1 MRKWVVMT
9 TLIVIGM
16 CLTANLAVAKD
27 WGTIR
32 VATEGAYPPFNSV
45 DKNGDLQGFDVDIA
59 KAVCEAV
66 GAECELVI
74 QDWDGIIPG
83 LLAKKYDCII
93 ASMGVTEKRKKK
105 VAFTDKY
112 YVAPAKFY
120 AKKGAGIQITKEG
133 LKGKTIAVQR
143 ATVYEKFLLD
153 KFEGIVKIK
162 IYGTQDEANL
172 DLASGRA
179 DLGFAEPMALTYGF
193 LNTKKGENFEF
204 IGPTYS
210 DPKYFGPISIALRK
224 GDDDLRELLNKGL
237 KIIRGNGVYQKINA
251 KYFPFDIYG
260 D

>member
-1 MRKWVVMT
+1 MKKWLVMT

-16 CLTANLAVAKD
+16 CLTVNLSMANDWAK
-27 WGTIR
+27 IR

-59 KAVCEAV
+59 KAVCEAI
-66 GAECELVI
+66 GSECELVI

-83 LLAKKYDCII
+83 LLAKKYDCIV
-93 ASMGVTEKRKKK
+93 ASMGVTEERKKK
-105 VAFTDKY
+105 VDFTNKY
-112 YVAPAKFY
+112 YIAPAKFY
-120 AKKGAGIQITKEG
+120 AKKGAGIQITKQG
-133 LKGKTIAVQR
+133 LQGKTVAVQR
-143 ATVYEKFLLD
+143 ATVYEKFLLE
-153 KFEGIVKIK
+153 KFEGVVKIK

-193 LNTKKGENFEF
+193 LNTPKGKNFEF

-210 DPKYFGPISIALRK
+210 DPKYFGPISIALRL
-224 GDDDLRELLNKGL
+224 GNDDLRELLNKGL
-237 KIIRGNGVYQKINA
+237 KIIRDNGTYQKINA